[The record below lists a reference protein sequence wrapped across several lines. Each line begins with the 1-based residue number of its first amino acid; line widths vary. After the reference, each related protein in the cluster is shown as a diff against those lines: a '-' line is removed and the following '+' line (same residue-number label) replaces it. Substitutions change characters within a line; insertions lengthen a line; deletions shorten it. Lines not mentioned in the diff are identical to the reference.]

1 MNPRPALSPER
12 FAQLRE
18 SFHRLLACAD
28 SERAAYLQR
37 VEAEDAELAQALRG
51 LLATLD
57 EADLAPAAPADARG
71 QQFGPYRIVEQIGRG
86 GMGVVYRAER
96 IDGAFEQQV
105 AIKLL
110 PAGTRSRE
118 LVQRFLRERR
128 ILARLAH
135 PNIARLLDG
144 GVSADGR
151 PWLAMEYVL
160 GVPLLDHCAGVPL
173 PRRVELL
180 IELCGAVAYAHS
192 QLVVHR
198 DIKPSNVLVDR
209 DGRPRLLDFGIAR
222 LEDDS
227 ELSATETGVRA
238 LTPRFAAPEQ
248 LRGERATTAADVYA
262 LGGLLHQ
269 CLQDGAPARRAEL
282 LRIAAKASA
291 AEPAQRY
298 ASAAALADDLRD
310 WLQQRPLRSGIGSP
324 RARLRSLWVHQRA
337 ALVGTAAVVLALV
350 LGGLVALH
358 QARVAAAQAQVADGN
373 LQALLDVL
381 AAASP
386 EIYAGRDPKASEFLV
401 EAAHR
406 LEAEHQAN
414 PWLIWRSHS
423 QIGVGLINLN
433 AFDPAEALLQT
444 SLRAL
449 RQSPQRTTADEI
461 DTLRYLVLAQRG
473 RADVDAIRATGEAI
487 AELARRPDAP
497 PGSAISAL
505 ASAANSLSRLGAFDA
520 GRPWLALAD
529 QLAQTPALP
538 TQSLENYW
546 RQRGW
551 FALRARELDAAED
564 ALQRSLVEIDAHP
577 GSYPALRRAEAE
589 MLLAEVALQRDD
601 GAGAEPHLQRAQAAF
616 EAEYAPAHP
625 ERALYALM
633 LARAQL
639 LQARQPDLAALQAAV
654 DTLRADAA
662 RSAEPSADADL
673 ELAVATLAAAR
684 ALDGECAAVPE
695 ATGSAIPSRVHAL
708 QAMLARARRACR

>member
-1 MNPRPALSPER
+1 MKPYPALSPER

-28 SERAAYLQR
+28 SEREAYLHS
-37 VEAEDAELAQALRG
+37 VTAEDAELAQALRG

-57 EADLAPAAPADARG
+57 EADLAPTAPLDARG

-135 PNIARLLDG
+135 SNIARLLDG

-173 PRRVELL
+173 RRRVELL

-227 ELSATETGVRA
+227 ELSATQTGMRA

-248 LRGERATTAADVYA
+248 LRGERASTAADVYA
-262 LGGLLHQ
+262 LGGLLQH

-337 ALVGTAAVVLALV
+337 ALVGTGAVALALL

-433 AFDPAEALLQT
+433 AFERAEALLQT

-449 RQSPQRTTADEI
+449 QLSPQRTTADEI

-473 RADVDAIRATGEAI
+473 RADIDAIRATGEAI

-505 ASAANSLSRLGAFDA
+505 ASAANSLSRLGEFDA

-551 FALRARELDAAED
+551 FALRARELDAAEH
-564 ALQRSLVEIDAHP
+564 ALQRSLAEIDAHP

-601 GAGAEPHLQRAQAAF
+601 GASAEPHLRQAQAAF
-616 EAEYAPAHP
+616 EAEYAPEHP

-633 LARAQL
+633 RARAQL
-639 LQARQPDLAALQAAV
+639 LQARPPDPVALQAAV

-662 RSAEPSADADL
+662 SSAEPSADADL

-684 ALDGECAAVPE
+684 ALQGECAAVPE
-695 ATGSAIPSRVHAL
+695 TTGSAVPSRVHAL
-708 QAMLARARRACR
+708 QAMLDRASRACR